1 MKVNY
6 FLLIAVVF
14 SAAALQA
21 CAMCG
26 GKNKKMGN
34 VPSYQA
40 PIVQDDVEVDILD

>member
-21 CAMCG
+21 CPTCG
-26 GKNKKMGN
+26 GKNKVGT
-34 VPSYQA
+34 VRSYEA
-40 PIVQDDVEVDILD
+40 PVMQEDVVVDIID

>member
-21 CAMCG
+21 CATCG
-26 GKNKKMGN
+26 GKNK
-34 VPSYQA
+34 VAAVRTYEA
-40 PIVQDDVEVDILD
+40 PMIQEDVEVDIVD